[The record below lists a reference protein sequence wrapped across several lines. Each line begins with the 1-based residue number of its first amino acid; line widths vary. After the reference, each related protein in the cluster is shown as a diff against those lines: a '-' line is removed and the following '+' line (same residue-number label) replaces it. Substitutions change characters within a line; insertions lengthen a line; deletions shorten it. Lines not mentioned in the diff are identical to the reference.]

1 MSLKIFFKNHI
12 ISVDY
17 AIINNFHCMAKML
30 KQSSKTTLHLKIRKK
45 HLALRNKVFFT
56 INNVALPTAVIVLS
70 TY

>member
-1 MSLKIFFKNHI
+1 
-12 ISVDY
+12 
-17 AIINNFHCMAKML
+17 MAKML

-45 HLALRNKVFFT
+45 HLALRNKVFFS